1 MEHLLLSCIE
11 SRVEK
16 NRSFYGRFQLG
27 PFDLGQGL
35 TVATA
40 LRRTLLSELTGLAI
54 TAVAIQGASHEY
66 STLCGVRES
75 VLDIL
80 LNLKQI
86 VFSVVDPEFENDS
99 FPESDK
105 GSQPSFVFE
114 SKENLINKQILP
126 ESQIGFLKVCG
137 PGIVKARDIKLSP
150 SIHCVDPDQY
160 IATLASNGILEI
172 RFIISNGKNYI
183 IQTKAP
189 SELSSPLFQ
198 QQFSNSSLNT
208 DLSTL
213 QKPQSNFLSKN
224 LLKKTKSFIKDEL
237 PAKDQIT
244 NKPRRGTPL
253 RGPVNSKTEA
263 QNTNSLRFTK
273 SENFITS
280 NASDLENDSSF
291 KLTAKTPLTG
301 NVSGTSMNGQALN
314 SNRVIQSGSPEQNSL
329 RRTPKGFIPLLS
341 ETEKQIDPISV
352 LAKNK
357 FISKTSIGIPNLV
370 SKLNSIKKSQIELL
384 KIDKMTNILLI
395 DAIFMPVNRVNFL
408 LENDDESIE
417 IKEKVILEIWTNGS
431 IHPRKAIHQA
441 ASAIIKIFLP
451 FQETNSPHSFILNS
465 DLQNKRNSKEILRRQ
480 ESYTNKKKVKFAAK
494 KDNLAIKKNRAS
506 IDIGN
511 LELSLRPYTCLKRA
525 NINTVNDLLQYSP
538 DELLLLKNFG
548 KRSLEE
554 VETTL
559 AQLGLKLGRHN
570 SNELFGK
577 KSN

>member
-114 SKENLINKQILP
+114 SKENLINKQSLP

-198 QQFSNSSLNT
+198 QQFSNSSLNLVSST

-213 QKPQSNFLSKN
+213 QKPQSNFLSKD

-237 PAKDQIT
+237 PAKDQIR
-244 NKPRRGTPL
+244 N
-253 RGPVNSKTEA
+253 PVNSKTEA

-291 KLTAKTPLTG
+291 KSTAKTPLTG

-314 SNRVIQSGSPEQNSL
+314 SNRVIHSGSPEQNSL
-329 RRTPKGFIPLLS
+329 RRIPLLS
-341 ETEKQIDPISV
+341 ETEKKIDPISV

-357 FISKTSIGIPNLV
+357 FISKTSIGIPNLL
-370 SKLNSIKKSQIELL
+370 SKLNSIKKNQIELL

>member
-40 LRRTLLSELTGLAI
+40 LRRTLLSELSGLAI

-99 FPESDK
+99 FSESDK
-105 GSQPSFVFE
+105 GSQPSSIFE

-198 QQFSNSSLNT
+198 QQFSNSSLNLVDPSGVNQRVSST

-224 LLKKTKSFIKDEL
+224 LLKKTKNFIKNEL

-244 NKPRRGTPL
+244 N
-253 RGPVNSKTEA
+253 PVNSKTEA
-263 QNTNSLRFTK
+263 QNTNFLRFTE
-273 SENFITS
+273 SESFITS
-280 NASDLENDSSF
+280 NASDSENDSSF
-291 KLTAKTPLTG
+291 KSTAKTPLTG
-301 NVSGTSMNGQALN
+301 NVSGTNMNGQALN

-329 RRTPKGFIPLLS
+329 RRIPLLS
-341 ETEKQIDPISV
+341 EAEKKIDPISV

-357 FISKTSIGIPNLV
+357 FISKTSIGAPDLL
-370 SKLNSIKKSQIELL
+370 SKSNSIKKSQIELL

-525 NINTVNDLLQYSP
+525 NINTVSDLLQYSP

>member
-86 VFSVVDPEFENDS
+86 VFSVVDPEFESDS
-99 FPESDK
+99 FSESDQ
-105 GSQPSFVFE
+105 GSQPSFIFE
-114 SKENLINKQILP
+114 AEDNLVNNKILP

-137 PGIVKARDIKLSP
+137 PGIVKARDIKLPP
-150 SIHCVDPDQY
+150 SIQCVDPDQY

-198 QQFSNSSLNT
+198 QQFSNSSLNLVSST

-213 QKPQSNFLSKN
+213 QKPQSNFLSKD

-237 PAKDQIT
+237 PAKDQIR
-244 NKPRRGTPL
+244 N
-253 RGPVNSKTEA
+253 PVNSKTEA

-291 KLTAKTPLTG
+291 KSTAKTPLTG

-314 SNRVIQSGSPEQNSL
+314 SNRVIHSGSPEQNSL
-329 RRTPKGFIPLLS
+329 RRIPLLS
-341 ETEKQIDPISV
+341 ETEKKIDPISV

-357 FISKTSIGIPNLV
+357 FISKTSIGIPNLL
-370 SKLNSIKKSQIELL
+370 SKLNSIKKNQIELL

>member
-114 SKENLINKQILP
+114 SKENLINKQSLP

-198 QQFSNSSLNT
+198 QQFSNSSLNLVSST

-213 QKPQSNFLSKN
+213 QKPQSNFLSKD

-237 PAKDQIT
+237 PAKDQIR
-244 NKPRRGTPL
+244 N
-253 RGPVNSKTEA
+253 PVNSKTEA

-291 KLTAKTPLTG
+291 KSTAKTPLTG

-314 SNRVIQSGSPEQNSL
+314 SNRVIHSGSPEQNSL
-329 RRTPKGFIPLLS
+329 RRIPLLS
-341 ETEKQIDPISV
+341 ETEKKIDPISV

-357 FISKTSIGIPNLV
+357 FISKTSIGIPNLL
-370 SKLNSIKKSQIELL
+370 SKLNSIKKNQIELL

-494 KDNLAIKKNRAS
+494 KDNLAIKKNRAF

-559 AQLGLKLGRHN
+559 AQLGLKLGKIN
-570 SNELFGK
+570 LNQLTQK
-577 KSN
+577 K

>member
-198 QQFSNSSLNT
+198 QQFSNSSLNLVSST

-224 LLKKTKSFIKDEL
+224 LLKTTKSFIKDEL
-237 PAKDQIT
+237 PAKDKIT
-244 NKPRRGTPL
+244 N
-253 RGPVNSKTEA
+253 PVNSKTEA
-263 QNTNSLRFTK
+263 QNTNSLGFTK

-280 NASDLENDSSF
+280 NTSDLENDSSF

-329 RRTPKGFIPLLS
+329 RRIPLLS
-341 ETEKQIDPISV
+341 ETEKKIDPISV

-357 FISKTSIGIPNLV
+357 FISKTSIGIPNLL

-465 DLQNKRNSKEILRRQ
+465 DLQSKRNSKEILRRQ